1 MRREKDVSLIVFFHC
16 AKGRRLR
23 SAPFL
28 LYRHRMQGVISH
40 ISSMALAIF
49 WLVVVSFAIGGMI
62 LGFRVGLARPSRPRQ
77 ETQFGVTTL
86 YLSASVGVLFIA
98 MPPLVYR

>member
-1 MRREKDVSLIVFFHC
+1 MHALSFFHC

-62 LGFRVGLARPSRPRQ
+62 LGFRAGLAALRD
-77 ETQFGVTTL
+77 
-86 YLSASVGVLFIA
+86 
-98 MPPLVYR
+98 LVKKRNSE